1 MQYLVTWTIEC
12 DADSPKQA
20 AEQAL
25 EIQRDSYSEATYF
38 EVTGPYDSAPV
49 QVHLK

>member
-38 EVTGPYDSAPV
+38 EVTGPYDSEPTEV
-49 QVHLK
+49 LL